1 MIRVCAWCKKMMGE
15 GNETVDIEFEVSA
28 EISHGC
34 CNACKVV
41 LDKELEEYKL
51 QIDRKK
57 SLVILRPI

>member
-1 MIRVCAWCKKMMGE
+1 MMGE

-41 LDKELEEYKL
+41 LDKELEEYRFML
-51 QIDRKK
+51 TKK
-57 SLVILRPI
+57 KELVILRGEN